1 MKDRKKKPKKENKRK
16 GRSKKKAALQ
26 VFLGLSDFTDYGLK
40 AGGGSYLFFRV
51 SPTNISVLSRES
63 VEIKERHLMMVLSAL
78 PDIRILCM
86 DAAER
91 FDENLRYLKERS
103 EEHPDKKVLRLLRKD
118 MQFLDRMQL
127 EMATSRQFLFVKKMK
142 EENETAE
149 FAEANRIEKI
159 IAEQGFEVRRLK
171 RGEIKRLLAIYF
183 DASLNGQAMPDF
195 DGMQYFNL
203 EGEEDDAMETK
214 K

>member
-40 AGGGSYLFFRV
+40 AGGGTYLFFRV

-103 EEHPDKKVLRLLRKD
+103 KEHPNPKVLRILKKD
-118 MQFLDRMQL
+118 LQFLDRMQL

-142 EENETAE
+142 EEDEAAE

-159 IAEQGFEVRRLK
+159 IAEQGFEVRRIRK
-171 RGEIKRLLAIYF
+171 DEIKRLLAIYF
-183 DASLNGQAMPDF
+183 DTSLNGQAMPDF

-203 EGEEDDAMETK
+203 EGEDEDAMETK
-214 K
+214 R

>member
-1 MKDRKKKPKKENKRK
+1 MKEKKKKPKKENKRK
-16 GRSKKKAALQ
+16 RHGKKKAALQ
-26 VFLGLSDFTDYGLK
+26 AFLGLSDFTNYGLK
-40 AGGGSYLFFRV
+40 AGGGTYLFFRV
-51 SPTNISVLSRES
+51 NPTNVSVLSRES
-63 VEIKERHLMMVLSAL
+63 VEIKERHLMMVLSAI
-78 PDIRILCM
+78 PDIRILCI

-103 EEHPDKKVLRLLRKD
+103 KEHPDPKVLRLLKKD

-127 EMATSRQFLFVKKMK
+127 EMATSRQFLFVKKRK
-142 EENETAE
+142 EENDAAE